1 MRANRPRDEH
11 HVEVKGRAVGRLER
25 IVLVGVH
32 NPRSNGGEGNLAVAV
47 QTAAD
52 VPAVFFRNGVHHL
65 VHEVQI
71 LDELEDFADFGRRE
85 VFRRG
90 RRHVRA
96 VGHDEVH
103 EVVSRPAAEAVHVDV
118 AVAVGVLRQHLAVL
132 TELFPSPFAAF
143 DQIARVFEVRVFNH
157 LQVESQRH
165 GRTDHVFGVV
175 GAQQLHSAAAGV
187 DVGQHS
193 VRALNHRVVS
203 RQHVAQ
209 VGDVAVRRRRSSQ
222 REVKHVHVHV
232 RRARQNGGVDGF
244 LRARVGQVDV
254 LELDVPLIF
263 NLLHLREHHFV
274 RGGAAVIG
282 VIFDGAIEGVPVKI
296 PRRADGNDALGAFRA
311 RRDGRH
317 AQHHRQ
323 CEQESSKLFHCVSN
337 LLCCFF
343 LNELSGDGRFL
354 RTRQMNKLTWTDRP
368 SLRRPSTR
376 RRIQTAS
383 ARPRWK
389 RRRRRPPQSARR

>member
-1 MRANRPRDEH
+1 M
-11 HVEVKGRAVGRLER
+11 LEC

-32 NPRSNGGEGNLAVAV
+32 NPRRDGGEGNLAVAI
-47 QTAAD
+47 QEPAD
-52 VPAVFFRNGVHHL
+52 VPSVFFRNGVHHL

-90 RRHVRA
+90 RRHIRA

-103 EVVSRPAAEAVHVDV
+103 EVVSRPSAEAVHVNV
-118 AVAVGVLRQHLAVL
+118 AIAVGVLRQHLAIL

-143 DQIARVFEVRVFNH
+143 DQIARVFEVRVLNH
-157 LQVESQRH
+157 LQVERQRH
-165 GRTDHVFGVV
+165 GRGDHVFRVV
-175 GAQQLHSAAAGV
+175 VAQQLHSAAAGV

-193 VRALNHRVVS
+193 VLALNHRVVS
-203 RQHVAQ
+203 GQHVAH
-209 VGDVAVRRRRSSQ
+209 VDDVAVRRRRRRQ
-222 REVKHVHVHV
+222 RKIHHIHIHV
-232 RRARQNGGVDGF
+232 RRARQDGGVDGF

-254 LELDVPLIF
+254 LELDAPLFF
-263 NLLHLREHHFV
+263 NLLHLRELHFV
-274 RGGAAVIG
+274 RHRAG
-282 VIFDGAIEGVPVKI
+282 VIRVRVNRPIEGVPVDI
-296 PRRADGNDALGAFRA
+296 IRRANGDDALGAFRA

-323 CEQESSKLFHCVSN
+323 CEQKSSKLFHCVSN

-368 SLRRPSTR
+368 SPRRPSTR

-383 ARPRWK
+383 ARPMWK

>member
-1 MRANRPRDEH
+1 MQHVVDQFRLFHANRDDVAGVRRHLLGVGFRIAVRANRPRDEH
-11 HVEVKGRAVGRLER
+11 HVEIKGRLFRMLER

-47 QTAAD
+47 QPAAD

-90 RRHVRA
+90 CRHVRA

-103 EVVSRPAAEAVHVDV
+103 EVVSRPSAEAVHVDV
-118 AVAVGVLRQHLAVL
+118 AIAVGVLRQRLAVL

-143 DQIARVFEVRVFNH
+143 DQFARVFEVRVLNH
-157 LQVESQRH
+157 LQVERQRH
-165 GRTDHVFGVV
+165 GRGDHVFGVV
-175 GAQQLHSAAAGV
+175 GAQQLHCAAAGV

-193 VRALNHRVVS
+193 VLALNHRVVS
-203 RQHVAQ
+203 GQHVAQ
-209 VGDVAVRRRRSSQ
+209 VGDIAVRRRRCRQ
-222 REVKHVHVHV
+222 RKVHHIHIHV

-254 LELDVPLIF
+254 LELDAPLFF
-263 NLLHLREHHFV
+263 NLLHLRELHFV
-274 RGGAAVIG
+274 RHRAG
-282 VIFDGAIEGVPVKI
+282 VIRVRVDRLIEGVPVEI
-296 PRRADGNDALGAFRA
+296 IRRADGNDALGAFRA

-343 LNELSGDGRFL
+343 LNE
-354 RTRQMNKLTWTDRP
+354 
-368 SLRRPSTR
+368 
-376 RRIQTAS
+376 
-383 ARPRWK
+383 PRGAGCYPT
-389 RRRRRPPQSARR
+389 PPDD